1 MTGPGLDRGIVFQQY
16 ALLPWRTARK
26 NIEFGLEAKGLPA
39 AERRRRAEQYLEL
52 VGLQGFADRYPHELS
67 GGMKQRVAI
76 ARSLAFDPE
85 VLLMDEPFAALDAQT
100 RESLQDELLR
110 IWQATGKTILF
121 ITHGIDEALYLGQR
135 VAVLTSRPGRIK
147 KIVDVD
153 IDRST
158 DDIRSSEGFRAQRT
172 TSGRFCTTRWN
183 VPGPRRFKM
192 SSAVAV
198 APVTPHVEASA
209 DVPATTQ
216 PAHRARRLPALAWRL
231 LRPTV
236 VVAAFLALWE
246 VAPRT
251 GLVDKVFLPPFSE
264 VVGAWFTLLGNGQLA
279 ENVSASLSRAL
290 AGLAVA
296 IVVSIPLGVAIAW
309 YRPVADF
316 LNPILELFRNTAAL
330 ALLPVFILILGIGE
344 TSKVALVIYAA
355 SFPILLNTISGV
367 RTVDP
372 LLIKSARSLGLS
384 PVRLFQKVILP
395 AAVPTIFTGLRM
407 AAASSIL
414 VLIAAEMVGAKAG
427 LGYLITASQLNFQI
441 PNMYA
446 GIVTIALV
454 GVIFNGI
461 VVAIEGRLSG
471 WRATT

>member
-1 MTGPGLDRGIVFQQY
+1 
-16 ALLPWRTARK
+16 
-26 NIEFGLEAKGLPA
+26 
-39 AERRRRAEQYLEL
+39 
-52 VGLQGFADRYPHELS
+52 
-67 GGMKQRVAI
+67 
-76 ARSLAFDPE
+76 
-85 VLLMDEPFAALDAQT
+85 
-100 RESLQDELLR
+100 
-110 IWQATGKTILF
+110 
-121 ITHGIDEALYLGQR
+121 
-135 VAVLTSRPGRIK
+135 
-147 KIVDVD
+147 
-153 IDRST
+153 
-158 DDIRSSEGFRAQRT
+158 
-172 TSGRFCTTRWN
+172 
-183 VPGPRRFKM
+183 M
-192 SSAVAV
+192 SSAIAV
-198 APVTPHVEASA
+198 PPVESQAEIPTETPAAPELE
-209 DVPATTQ
+209 
-216 PAHRARRLPALAWRL
+216 HRGSRLQALAWRL
-231 LRPTV
+231 FRLTV

-246 VAPRT
+246 VAPRI

-264 VVGAWFTLLGNGQLA
+264 VVSAWFTLLGNGQLA
-279 ENVSASLSRAL
+279 EHVSASLSRAL
-290 AGLAVA
+290 AGLAIA

-309 YRPVADF
+309 YRPVAEF

-384 PVRLFQKVILP
+384 PIRLFQKVILP

>member
-1 MTGPGLDRGIVFQQY
+1 M
-16 ALLPWRTARK
+16 
-26 NIEFGLEAKGLPA
+26 
-39 AERRRRAEQYLEL
+39 
-52 VGLQGFADRYPHELS
+52 
-67 GGMKQRVAI
+67 
-76 ARSLAFDPE
+76 
-85 VLLMDEPFAALDAQT
+85 
-100 RESLQDELLR
+100 
-110 IWQATGKTILF
+110 
-121 ITHGIDEALYLGQR
+121 
-135 VAVLTSRPGRIK
+135 
-147 KIVDVD
+147 
-153 IDRST
+153 
-158 DDIRSSEGFRAQRT
+158 
-172 TSGRFCTTRWN
+172 
-183 VPGPRRFKM
+183 
-192 SSAVAV
+192 
-198 APVTPHVEASA
+198 
-209 DVPATTQ
+209 
-216 PAHRARRLPALAWRL
+216 
-231 LRPTV
+231 
-236 VVAAFLALWE
+236 VVAAFLGLWE
-246 VAPRT
+246 VAPRV

-264 VVGAWFTLLGNGQLA
+264 VVSAWFTLVGNGQLA
-279 ENVSASLSRAL
+279 EHVSASLSRAL
-290 AGLAVA
+290 IGLAIA

-309 YRPVADF
+309 YRPVAEF

-471 WRATT
+471 WRATN

>member
-1 MTGPGLDRGIVFQQY
+1 
-16 ALLPWRTARK
+16 
-26 NIEFGLEAKGLPA
+26 
-39 AERRRRAEQYLEL
+39 
-52 VGLQGFADRYPHELS
+52 
-67 GGMKQRVAI
+67 
-76 ARSLAFDPE
+76 
-85 VLLMDEPFAALDAQT
+85 
-100 RESLQDELLR
+100 
-110 IWQATGKTILF
+110 
-121 ITHGIDEALYLGQR
+121 
-135 VAVLTSRPGRIK
+135 
-147 KIVDVD
+147 
-153 IDRST
+153 
-158 DDIRSSEGFRAQRT
+158 
-172 TSGRFCTTRWN
+172 
-183 VPGPRRFKM
+183 M
-192 SSAVAV
+192 SSATVVARV
-198 APVTPHVEASA
+198 ESPVEIPAEAAAAS
-209 DVPATTQ
+209 Q
-216 PAHRARRLPALAWRL
+216 PEHRGRRLHTIAWRL

-246 VAPRT
+246 VAPRV

-264 VVGAWFTLLGNGQLA
+264 VVDAWFTLLGNGQLA
-279 ENVSASLSRAL
+279 EHVSASLSRAL
-290 AGLAVA
+290 TGLAVA

-309 YRPVADF
+309 YRPVAEF

-330 ALLPVFILILGIGE
+330 ALLPVFILVLGIGE

-367 RTVDP
+367 RTVDA

>member
-1 MTGPGLDRGIVFQQY
+1 
-16 ALLPWRTARK
+16 
-26 NIEFGLEAKGLPA
+26 
-39 AERRRRAEQYLEL
+39 
-52 VGLQGFADRYPHELS
+52 
-67 GGMKQRVAI
+67 
-76 ARSLAFDPE
+76 
-85 VLLMDEPFAALDAQT
+85 
-100 RESLQDELLR
+100 
-110 IWQATGKTILF
+110 
-121 ITHGIDEALYLGQR
+121 
-135 VAVLTSRPGRIK
+135 
-147 KIVDVD
+147 
-153 IDRST
+153 
-158 DDIRSSEGFRAQRT
+158 
-172 TSGRFCTTRWN
+172 
-183 VPGPRRFKM
+183 M

-198 APVTPHVEASA
+198 APVPVSVDEPVETPTETPEHV
-209 DVPATTQ
+209 
-216 PAHRARRLPALAWRL
+216 RRGRRLPALAWRL

-236 VVAAFLALWE
+236 VVAAFLGLWE
-246 VAPRT
+246 VAPRV

-264 VVGAWFTLLGNGQLA
+264 VVSAWFTLLGNGQLA
-279 ENVSASLSRAL
+279 EHVSASLSRAL
-290 AGLAVA
+290 VGLAIA

-309 YRPVADF
+309 YRPVAEF

-384 PVRLFQKVILP
+384 PIRLFQKVILP

-454 GVIFNGI
+454 GVVFNGI